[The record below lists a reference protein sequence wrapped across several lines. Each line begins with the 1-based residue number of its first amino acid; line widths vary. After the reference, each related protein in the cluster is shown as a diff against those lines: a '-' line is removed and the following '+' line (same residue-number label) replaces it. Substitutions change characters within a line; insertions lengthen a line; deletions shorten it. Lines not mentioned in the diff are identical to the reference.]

1 MWHDTCGAGSH
12 GWPAARET
20 LPQDSIPAEMKRGSA
35 LNTRDARCTGQGTI
49 NNQTDHP
56 RVALNVSY
64 NSRNLRQEEDQ
75 YVSIP
80 ADVARDLPAELQQM
94 LGY

>member
-1 MWHDTCGAGSH
+1 VHGAGH
-12 GWPAARET
+12 
-20 LPQDSIPAEMKRGSA
+20 
-35 LNTRDARCTGQGTI
+35 
-49 NNQTDHP
+49 NQTDHP

-64 NSRNLRQEEDQ
+64 NSRHLLKQEESQ